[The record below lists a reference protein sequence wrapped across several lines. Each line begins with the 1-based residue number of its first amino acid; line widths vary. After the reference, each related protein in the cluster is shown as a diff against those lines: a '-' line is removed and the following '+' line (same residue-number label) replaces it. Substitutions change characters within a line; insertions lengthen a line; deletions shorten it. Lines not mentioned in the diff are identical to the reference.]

1 MAITS
6 NNSDVFA
13 QTVAGGGGSGT
24 PGSSVVT
31 ETSYSQLP
39 VVGTS
44 TDYARADHSHG
55 TPATISSLS
64 NTRCTWA
71 QAVFSSFGVA
81 IQSWGESGGGIIS
94 CSGTS
99 TVVNNKLFADGAYYS
114 GDWSTI
120 ASSLPSAEYVIYLAG
135 AITSGNTLYAGLDGG
150 TGGGAVGSAGVTV
163 DQAFFQID
171 VSGNPTG
178 NFYLVTT
185 DSAGGV
191 TSINTGVTPAIN
203 TQYILKVQFTTP
215 TTVVASINGAVVATS
230 TTNTPG
236 SAVLMKHGAV
246 DSTNKIGLRRI
257 FVQDG
262 I

>member
-1 MAITS
+1 MPITS
-6 NNSDVFA
+6 NNTNAFA
-13 QTVAGGGGSGT
+13 ETVSGGGGSGT
-24 PGSSVVT
+24 PASTVVT
-31 ETSYSQLP
+31 QTSYGQSSA
-39 VVGTS
+39 VGTS

-71 QAVFSSFGVA
+71 QAVFISGPAA
-81 IQSWGESGGGIIS
+81 IQAWGESGYGTIS

-114 GDWSTI
+114 SDWSTI

-135 AITSGNTLYAGLDGG
+135 AITSGNTLYAGFDGG
-150 TGGGAVGSAGVTV
+150 TGGGAVGGAGVTT

-171 VSGNPTG
+171 VSNNPTG

-185 DSAGGV
+185 NSAGGV
-191 TSINTGVTPAIN
+191 TLINTGVTPALN
-203 TQYILKVQFTTP
+203 TEYVLKVQFTTP
-215 TTVVASINGAVVATS
+215 TTVVARINGTVVATS

-236 SAVLMKHGAV
+236 GSVLMKHGAV
-246 DSTNKIGLRRI
+246 DSLNKIGLRRI